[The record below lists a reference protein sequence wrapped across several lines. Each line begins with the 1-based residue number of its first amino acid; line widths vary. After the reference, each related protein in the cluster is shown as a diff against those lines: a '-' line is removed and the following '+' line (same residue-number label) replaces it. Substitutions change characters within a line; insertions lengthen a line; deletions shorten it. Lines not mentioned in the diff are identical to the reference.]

1 LPYYSQGGKDTT
13 SGGTRLRVVDDTIDH
28 GKMGNEGNVLHLAA
42 TLGTD
47 GAQERNSRLGNPEG

>member
-1 LPYYSQGGKDTT
+1 
-13 SGGTRLRVVDDTIDH
+13 VVDDTIDH
-28 GKMGNEGNVLHLAA
+28 GKIGNEGNVLHLAA